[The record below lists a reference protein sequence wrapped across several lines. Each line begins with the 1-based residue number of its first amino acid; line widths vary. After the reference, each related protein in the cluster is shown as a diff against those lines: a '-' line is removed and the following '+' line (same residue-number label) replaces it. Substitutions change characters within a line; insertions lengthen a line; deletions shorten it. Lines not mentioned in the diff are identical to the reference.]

1 MTIDHGDHNQSG
13 DHTSRD
19 AAGGSIYHGVDLDAV
34 GRFLEGAR
42 HASDAMLNA
51 MEHLRRDLEMLHNE
65 TRYYL
70 ELEASRWLAQS
81 RQDAL
86 IRHWL
91 AALTVAMLVCAVV
104 VAALIYREA
113 VTLAAL
119 NLYAT
124 IAAALDPLPRGI
136 IR

>member
-1 MTIDHGDHNQSG
+1 MSTDHGHDNQSG

-19 AAGGSIYHGVDLDAV
+19 AAGGSIYHGADLDAV
-34 GRFLEGAR
+34 GRLLEGAR
-42 HASDAMLNA
+42 KASDAMIDM
-51 MEHLRRDLEMLHNE
+51 MEHLRRDLETLHAE
-65 TRYYL
+65 TRYYQ

-81 RQDAL
+81 RRDVQ

-91 AALTVAMLVCAVV
+91 AALTVAMLVCAAV

-124 IAAALDPLPRGI
+124 IAAAPDLLSRRI